1 MKTSNLL
8 FTSLTIFLGVEYD
21 LHYHSLEEQI
31 KGKESW
37 TYYDA
42 GYYSFYEKLEEIK
55 YSIARNIVDN
65 GDIAFH
71 RFEEAHTKDKNSIL
85 YQIYS
90 SYNHLKRTSPISFHK
105 TPVKPSLADGYYTY
119 ALKPSNNYKE
129 YGSSY
134 SYVSIRYD
142 KDVFGSDFGKFDRNT
157 AFIVNQSTGNVRKLS
172 QEESREYFKE
182 DNLFNPI
189 MNIFR
194 GK

>member
-1 MKTSNLL
+1 MIENYEH
-8 FTSLTIFLGVEYD
+8 I
-21 LHYHSLEEQI
+21 LHYQI
-31 KGKESW
+31 
-37 TYYDA
+37 A
-42 GYYSFYEKLEEIK
+42 
-55 YSIARNIVDN
+55 NI
-65 GDIAFH
+65 H
-71 RFEEAHTKDKNSIL
+71 C
-85 YQIYS
+85 
-90 SYNHLKRTSPISFHK
+90 
-105 TPVKPSLADGYYTY
+105 
-119 ALKPSNNYKE
+119 LKPSNNYKE
-129 YGSSY
+129 HGSSY